1 MDRRGAENMKAL
13 NFPKPSVDNTRYDN
27 TLKEGFAKYPKRIEN
42 YEKYLASSRSE
53 QPDYLP
59 IKMDFEN
66 VSRCNLHCD
75 MCQVVTFEKN
85 KRAEDMTLDE
95 FISMIDANIGL
106 FEIKIQGLGEPF
118 LHKHFVDMVKYA
130 ADKYI
135 WVRSTT
141 NATLL
146 HKDDN
151 YKRIIDA
158 GIGELQ
164 ISIDGTTKEVYEK
177 IRKGSN
183 FELVSENCKKINA
196 YCDEIGSDRTRMWAL
211 LQNDNF
217 DELYNFVKFAKELGF
232 KRLAISMDVN
242 GWGDESWS
250 EKNEKK
256 RVSDKITQEDVDA
269 LLVQAKEVGLDLSFW
284 DISTKYTKA
293 NPCPWPFE
301 RAFVSSDK
309 KVVPCC
315 MIGNPDI
322 YNFGSALEFESVW
335 NGNGYVAFRKSHL
348 EGRIPKMCQFCYE
361 EEV

>member
-1 MDRRGAENMKAL
+1 MGERGADNMSRL
-13 NFPKPSVDNTRYDN
+13 RFPKPSVDSVRYEQM
-27 TLKEGFAKYPKRIEN
+27 LKAGFERYPKRRKN
-42 YEKYLASSRSE
+42 YERYLAAPRAVN
-53 QPDYLP
+53 PDYLP

-85 KRAEDMTLDE
+85 KRAEDMSIEE
-95 FISMIDANIGL
+95 FVSILDANDGL
-106 FEIKIQGLGEPF
+106 FEIKIQGIGEPF
-118 LHKHFVDMVKYA
+118 LQKSFIDMVKYA

-146 HKDDN
+146 HGDENHRK
-151 YKRIIDA
+151 IIDA

-164 ISIDGTTKEVYEK
+164 ISIDGVTKEVYEK

-183 FELVSENCKKINA
+183 FHLVSENCKKIND
-196 YCDEIGSDRTRMWAL
+196 YCDEIGSDRTRMWTL

-217 DELYNFVKFAKELGF
+217 DELYGFVGFAKELGF
-232 KRLAISMDVN
+232 KRLTISMDVN
-242 GWGDESWS
+242 GWGDEGWS
-250 EKNEKK
+250 QKNEKK
-256 RVSDKITQEDVDA
+256 RVSDRITQDDIDA
-269 LLVQAKEVGLDLSFW
+269 LLAQAGEAGIDLSFW
-284 DISTKYTKA
+284 DISAKYTMT

-322 YNFGSALEFESVW
+322 YNFGSALEFADVW
-335 NGNGYVAFRKSHL
+335 NGEAYAAFRKSHL
-348 EGRIPKMCQFCYE
+348 DGQIPKMCQFCYE
-361 EEV
+361 KK